1 MIRFECNDN
10 YNKLRNKI
18 IGGKVTSIWRDDSF
32 YKGASSFP
40 IVDFKYYTSDYS
52 SFEKNVTSE
61 HSKMSYHLSGYGI
74 LHNEAISS
82 FMGESAERYTFAS
95 LYRLIYDKIIN
106 GTYLDIVQKYGHENV
121 CDIETLNGYFLP
133 TDVNNYLSENSKIQW
148 LEMNSLIDL
157 NKKVYVPLQL
167 VVSNDGIICKNEVQ
181 FMPAAVSTGT
191 ASHENFLK
199 SLENATIEYLQIDS
213 FNLWWYGG
221 LKGKEIEIDISDFLS
236 KCFNLPDRVN
246 QFNKN
251 FDVKFTDIS
260 FDKDIEVIV
269 CEVFGKQEGIPLY
282 TVGVQGGTNLEKALY
297 RGLMECLAVVEYNM
311 HLPWIDNDKYLSIK
325 KDKKTIGNL
334 DDNVILYSKYGKPQN
349 VINSNCYFENTQRE
363 KSYKPISSLSK
374 LSKFACYLQITLPE
388 FSGLNLE
395 VTRVIIPELLPMC
408 LPSYP
413 PRYHKRYEKIG
424 GIINNAPHPL
434 A

>member
-1 MIRFECNDN
+1 MIAFECDDN

-18 IGGKVTSIWRDDSF
+18 LGGKVTSIWRDDSF

-40 IVDFKYYTSDYS
+40 IIDFKYYTSDYS

-61 HSKMSYHLSGYGI
+61 HSKMSYHLSGYGA

-82 FMGESAERYTFAS
+82 FLGESAERYAFAS
-95 LYRLIYDKIIN
+95 FYRLICSKLIK
-106 GTYLDIVQKYGHENV
+106 GTYLDMIHKYGHEAV
-121 CDIETLNGYFLP
+121 CNIETLNGYFLP
-133 TDVNNYLSENSKIQW
+133 TDVNHYLSENSEVQW
-148 LEMNSLIDL
+148 VEMNSLIDL
-157 NKKVYVPLQL
+157 NKKTYVPLQL
-167 VVSNDGIICKNEVQ
+167 VVSNDGIICENEVQ

-221 LKGKEIEIDISDFLS
+221 LKGKKIEIDISSFFY
-236 KCFNLPDRVN
+236 KYFNSPNRIK
-246 QFNKN
+246 QFISN
-251 FDVKFTDIS
+251 FDVEFTDIS
-260 FDKDIEVIV
+260 FDKNIEIIV
-269 CEVFGKQEGIPLY
+269 CEIFGKYENLPLY
-282 TVGVQGGTNLEKALY
+282 TVGVQGGLDQEKALY

-311 HLPWIDNDKYLSIK
+311 HLPWIDNDKYSSIK
-325 KDKKTIGNL
+325 LDKRPIGNL
-334 DDNVILYSKYGKPQN
+334 DDNVILYSKYGKPKN
-349 VINSNCYFENTQRE
+349 VVNNNCYFDNVPGE
-363 KSYKPISSLSK
+363 KSYRPISSLNK
-374 LSKFACYLQITLPE
+374 LSKYACYLQITLPE

-395 VTRVIIPELLPMC
+395 VTRVVIPELLPMC

-413 PRYHKRYEKIG
+413 PQYHKRYKEIG
-424 GIINNAPHPL
+424 GIVNYVPHPL